1 MSRWGGQPARLLRK
15 VSRRSNARDCLAHP
29 SAKPNPHQVCHVT
42 AVRGSSPE
50 WERLSV
56 FTLTFANPPGVESLG
71 VRIDCGDVVKVVV
84 PNFKPK
90 SYSMSAQRHGEF
102 DITVKVYPGGV
113 CSGYLDSV
121 QVGESISVFKMGAKQ
136 RVAGRHVGLI
146 AYGVGITEALPLCA
160 AELSKPDAEH
170 VRLLWASKTYGD
182 LFWHDEIAA
191 LRAAHPERFSVA
203 TILSREQREGCLH
216 GRCSAAVLAEVF
228 DGAWGTAAGG
238 PHEAARDA
246 VRFLS
251 VGTKPMMRQTEAMLR
266 ELDYAT
272 PGRHMLLA

>member
-1 MSRWGGQPARLLRK
+1 M
-15 VSRRSNARDCLAHP
+15 
-29 SAKPNPHQVCHVT
+29 T
-42 AVRGSSPE
+42 AVRGPASSPE

-56 FTLTFANPPGVESLG
+56 FTLTFANPPGMESLG

-136 RVAGRHVGLI
+136 RAAGRHVGLI
-146 AYGVGITEALPLCA
+146 AFGVGITEALPLCA

-182 LFWHDEIAA
+182 LFWHEEIAA

-251 VGTKPMMRQTEAMLR
+251 VGTKPMMRQAEAMLR
-266 ELDYAT
+266 ELGYAT